1 MAQKNFN
8 ARIKWKRD
16 SASNWETQDPVLLDG
31 EVIIVDTAAGDIRLK
46 VGDGTKKYSQ
56 LPFTDEKIRQ
66 DLAEATKNAIA
77 AVIHRYATE

>member
-8 ARIKWKRD
+8 TRIKWKRD

-56 LPFTDEKIRQ
+56 LPFTDEKLRQ

-77 AVIHRYATE
+77 AVIHRYTTE